1 MSGTRFWE
9 LRTWKRELCHV
20 QYSDPSWKYIAL
32 DIFRI
37 FTEKYFFDFLKVF
50 PDIRHKVDG
59 LIEIGRAQGVVLDE
73 LDVVVLGQVALAVIT
88 DSINYSDP
96 EVFYCSKEVLVANE
110 ITPNSTAVGTFNLLG
125 QMIYKDF
132 K

>member
-1 MSGTRFWE
+1 M
-9 LRTWKRELCHV
+9 
-20 QYSDPSWKYIAL
+20 
-32 DIFRI
+32 
-37 FTEKYFFDFLKVF
+37 
-50 PDIRHKVDG
+50 
-59 LIEIGRAQGVVLDE
+59 LDE
-73 LDVVVLGQVALAVIT
+73 LDVVVLGQVTLAVIT